1 MDSGNSL
8 QSSSGGEGGDG
19 GGVAGDVNLSTYFN
33 PIPILQNQ
41 QSNYFNSSSFSQ
53 LQNPNPNPNPNFDSI
68 WSRNP
73 NSTPIHNLDH
83 QQDRL
88 IDPIPTK
95 TPKKRTRASRRAPTT
110 VLTTDT
116 SNFRQMVQ
124 EFTGIPNSPFATSS
138 SSSPYTRRSDF
149 FAGGFTPVNPVRPS
163 AMKITTTSN
172 FQFPPSETHGFTK
185 QPLDLT
191 SMTNLTNLQNQVFPF
206 QSFSQ
211 SNVPTNQINDVA
223 ERENRSRGF
232 GSSTSSSVKR
242 WRGEDENFVNFE
254 GGNVNSQNALV
265 SLRNDGGQL
274 PGNEDSW
281 ICPSD

>member
-1 MDSGNSL
+1 MDSGNS
-8 QSSSGGEGGDG
+8 SGGDG
-19 GGVAGDVNLSTYFN
+19 GGAAGDVNPATYFN
-33 PIPILQNQ
+33 PIPILQQQ
-41 QSNYFNSSSFSQ
+41 QSNFFNSSSFSQ
-53 LQNPNPNPNPNFDSI
+53 PQNPNPNPNPNFDSI
-68 WSRNP
+68 WSRNQ
-73 NSTPIHNLDH
+73 NSAPIYNPDH
-83 QQDRL
+83 QQDRFV
-88 IDPIPTK
+88 DPISTK

-138 SSSPYTRRSDF
+138 SSSPFTRRSDF
-149 FAGGFTPVNPVRPS
+149 FAAGVAPVNPVRPS
-163 AMKITTTSN
+163 AMKITGTSN
-172 FQFPPSETHGFTK
+172 FQLPPSETHGFTK

-191 SMTNLTNLQNQVFPF
+191 NFTNLTNLQNQVFPF

-211 SNVPTNQINDVA
+211 STLPNQVNDVT

-232 GSSTSSSVKR
+232 GSSSMSMKR
-242 WRGEDENFVNFE
+242 WRGEDESFVNLDS
-254 GGNVNSQNALV
+254 GNVNSQNAVVSV